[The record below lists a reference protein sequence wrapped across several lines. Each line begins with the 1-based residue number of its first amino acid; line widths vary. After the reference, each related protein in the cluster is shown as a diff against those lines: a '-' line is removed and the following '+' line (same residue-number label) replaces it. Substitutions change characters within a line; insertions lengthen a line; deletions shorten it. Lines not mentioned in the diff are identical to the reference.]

1 MLLSLYLQK
10 RQFPLYPVKSPLP
23 PNLKLQSKSGQIRPL
38 TLPQDLY
45 DPLIDYKSNIDSH
58 TLPLKCSK
66 PAAYVTTHSLYLS
79 CNPNPLTPPPMAP
92 IDPHSFTDSSHP
104 LATHISLSLY
114 FDFSSSTILA
124 SALLSLS
131 SPHSGPISLDA
142 RSLSISAVLNP
153 QTLSPLPFSLSS
165 TTDPVKG
172 QSLTV
177 SLSNLSQ
184 FLIVFS
190 TSPSSSALQWLS
202 PPQTFGK
209 TFPFV
214 YTQCQAIHARSIFPC
229 QDTPAARIRYSARL
243 NVPRQLAAVMA
254 ARHVDRRPPASGEAV
269 MACDDAIW
277 CGEGRVVEEF
287 VMEQSIPPYLF
298 AFAVGE
304 IGSRE
309 VGPRTRVYAEA
320 AGEVL
325 DAASREFAGTD
336 EMIRVGERLFGAYE
350 WERFDLLVLPPS
362 FPYGGMENPRMVFL
376 TPTVIKG
383 DASGGQVVAHELAHS
398 WTGNLITNK
407 TNDHFWL
414 NEGFTTYAERRIV
427 EAVQGED
434 IAALNIGIGWRGLVE
449 EMERFK
455 DNMEFTKLKT
465 NQEGVDPDDV
475 YSQVPYEKGFQFLW
489 RIERQ
494 IGRPAFDEFL
504 KKYIATFK
512 FQSIDT
518 DMFLNFLKAN
528 VPGIENE
535 IDLELWTE
543 GTGIPSDAMEPV
555 SNIYAKIVSLANEFK
570 LGRMPRED
578 EVADW
583 RGQEWELYLENLPK
597 SVEASQLSALDA
609 CYRLAES
616 KDYEVKVAFL
626 QLAISSGCRD
636 HHSEVER
643 TLKEVGRM
651 KYLRPLYTALVQ
663 GSGKEEEK
671 IFAKR
676 IFLEA
681 RDCYHPI
688 AQGVVESILSKHL

>member
-1 MLLSLYLQK
+1 
-10 RQFPLYPVKSPLP
+10 
-23 PNLKLQSKSGQIRPL
+23 
-38 TLPQDLY
+38 
-45 DPLIDYKSNIDSH
+45 
-58 TLPLKCSK
+58 
-66 PAAYVTTHSLYLS
+66 
-79 CNPNPLTPPPMAP
+79 MAP
-92 IDPHSFTDSSHP
+92 IDPHSCTDSTHP
-104 LATHISLSLY
+104 LATHISLCLY
-114 FDFSSSTILA
+114 FDFSASTIHG
-124 SALLSLS
+124 SVLLSLPN
-131 SPHSGPISLDA
+131 PHHGPLSLDT
-142 RSLSISAVLNP
+142 RSLSITSVIVPETN
-153 QTLSPLPFSLSS
+153 TPLPFSLS
-165 TTDPVKG
+165 TTVDPVKG
-172 QSLTV
+172 QILTV
-177 SLSNLSQ
+177 SLSNHSK

-202 PPQTFGK
+202 PPQTFNK
-209 TFPFV
+209 SFPFV
-214 YTQCQAIHARSIFPC
+214 YTQCQSIHARSVFPC
-229 QDTPAARIRYSARL
+229 QDTPAARICYTARL
-243 NVPRQLAAVMA
+243 NIPRQLSAVMA
-254 ARHVDRRPPASGEAV
+254 ARHVERRPPVPCEAA
-269 MACDDAIW
+269 MSCDDSSW
-277 CGEGRVVEEF
+277 CAEGRVVEEF
-287 VMEQSIPPYLF
+287 VMEQPVPPYLF

-304 IGSRE
+304 IGCRE
-309 VGPRTRVYAEA
+309 VGPRTRVYAESVNA
-320 AGEVL
+320 VL
-325 DAASREFAGTD
+325 DAAAREFAGTED
-336 EMIRVGERLFGAYE
+336 MIRVGERLFGPYE

-383 DASGGQVVAHELAHS
+383 DASGAQVVAHELAHS
-398 WTGNLITNK
+398 WTGNLITNM
-407 TNDHFWL
+407 TNEHFWL

-434 IAALNIGIGWRGLVE
+434 RAALNIGIGWRGLVE

-455 DNMEFTKLKT
+455 DNMEFTMLKT

-518 DMFLNFLKAN
+518 DMFLNFLKMN

-535 IDLELWTE
+535 IDLKLWTE
-543 GTGIPSDAMEPV
+543 GTGIPPDAKEPV
-555 SNIYAKIVSLANEFK
+555 SNIYTKIVSLANEFK
-570 LGRMPRED
+570 FGRMPRED

-583 RGQEWELYLENLPK
+583 QGQEWELYLENLPK
-597 SVEASQLSALDA
+597 SVEASQVSALDA
-609 CYRLAES
+609 RYRLAES

-636 HHSEVER
+636 YYSEVEK

-676 IFLEA
+676 VFSEA
-681 RDCYHPI
+681 RNCYHPI